1 MLNRRH
7 IRIKVM
13 QILYAS
19 NEINQLKD
27 QEQFLNTSYD
37 KLYELYLLIISLLI
51 HLHKKAENYHDL
63 VQQKHLA
70 TEEEKNPSKKFIS
83 NELLLHLVNNTNI
96 TELIEK
102 RKIKNW
108 DIDSEYVDLIF
119 KELRNNKTYQEY
131 LANEKQ
137 SFHQDREVLATLFKD
152 VIAVNEKLYEYLEDK
167 EITWI
172 DDFPVVNT
180 TLLKQIRKAK
190 EGLSGNFFLPELF
203 RDDEDEKFGYQIL
216 RETFSN
222 EENLVNIIAENT
234 KNWDQDRITPVDKVL
249 LKMAICELLYF
260 PTVPV
265 KVTINEY
272 LEIAKE
278 YSTPK
283 SSVFINGILDKLVKE
298 YTNNGTLNKSGR
310 GLL

>member
-1 MLNRRH
+1 
-7 IRIKVM
+7 M

-27 QEQFLNTSYD
+27 QEQFLKTSYD

-51 HLHKKAENYHDL
+51 HLHKKAEMYHDL

-83 NELLLHLVNNTNI
+83 NELLLHLANNTNI

-119 KELRNNKTYQEY
+119 KELRSNKTYQEY

-137 SFHQDREVLATLFKD
+137 SFHQDREVLATFFKD

-203 RDDEDEKFGYQIL
+203 RDEEDENFGYQIL

-222 EENLVNIIAENT
+222 EENLVNTIAKNT

>member
-1 MLNRRH
+1 
-7 IRIKVM
+7 M

-27 QEQFLNTSYD
+27 QEQFLKTSYD

-83 NELLLHLVNNTNI
+83 NELLLHLANNTNI

-119 KELRNNKTYQEY
+119 KELRSNKTYQEY

-137 SFHQDREVLATLFKD
+137 SFHQDREVLATFFKD

-190 EGLSGNFFLPELF
+190 EGLSGDFFLPELF
-203 RDDEDEKFGYQIL
+203 RDEEDEKFGYQIL

-222 EENLVNIIAENT
+222 EENLVNTIADNT

-260 PTVPV
+260 PMVPV

>member
-1 MLNRRH
+1 
-7 IRIKVM
+7 M

-27 QEQFLNTSYD
+27 QEQFLKTSYD

-51 HLHKKAENYHDL
+51 HLHQKAENYHDL

-83 NELLLHLVNNTNI
+83 NQLLIHLANNTNI
-96 TELIEK
+96 AELLKK

-119 KELRNNKTYQEY
+119 KELRGNQTYQEY
-131 LANEKQ
+131 LATEKQ
-137 SFHQDREVLATLFKD
+137 SFHQDREVLGTLFKD

-190 EGLSGNFFLPELF
+190 ESLSSTFFLPELF
-203 RDDEDEKFGYQIL
+203 RDEEDEKFGYQIL

-222 EENLVNIIAENT
+222 EENLVNTISENT

>member
-27 QEQFLNTSYD
+27 QEQFLKTSYD

-83 NELLLHLVNNTNI
+83 NELLLHLANNTNI

-119 KELRNNKTYQEY
+119 KELRSNKTYQEY

-137 SFHQDREVLATLFKD
+137 SFHQDREVLATFFKD

-190 EGLSGNFFLPELF
+190 EGLSGDFFLPELF
-203 RDDEDEKFGYQIL
+203 RDEEDEKFGYQIL

-222 EENLVNIIAENT
+222 EENLVNTIADNT

-260 PTVPV
+260 PMVPV

>member
-1 MLNRRH
+1 
-7 IRIKVM
+7 M

-27 QEQFLNTSYD
+27 QEQFLKTSYD

-83 NELLLHLVNNTNI
+83 NELLLHLANNTNI

-119 KELRNNKTYQEY
+119 KELRSNNTYQEY

-137 SFHQDREVLATLFKD
+137 SFHQDREVLATFFKD

-203 RDDEDEKFGYQIL
+203 RDEEDEKFGYQIL

-222 EENLVNIIAENT
+222 EENLVNTIADNT

>member
-1 MLNRRH
+1 
-7 IRIKVM
+7 M

-27 QEQFLNTSYD
+27 QEQFLKTSYD

-83 NELLLHLVNNTNI
+83 NELLLHLANNTNI

-119 KELRNNKTYQEY
+119 KELRSNKTYQEY

-137 SFHQDREVLATLFKD
+137 SFHQDREVLATFFKD

-190 EGLSGNFFLPELF
+190 EGLTGNFFLLELF
-203 RDDEDEKFGYQIL
+203 RDEEDENFGYQIL

-222 EENLVNIIAENT
+222 EENLVNTIADNT

-260 PTVPV
+260 PMVPV

>member
-1 MLNRRH
+1 
-7 IRIKVM
+7 M

-27 QEQFLNTSYD
+27 QEQFLKTSYD

-83 NELLLHLVNNTNI
+83 NELLLHLANNTNI

-119 KELRNNKTYQEY
+119 KELRSNNTYQEY

-137 SFHQDREVLATLFKD
+137 SFHQEREVWATFFKD

-203 RDDEDEKFGYQIL
+203 RDEEDEKFGYQIL

-222 EENLVNIIAENT
+222 EENLVNTIADNT